1 MTETTLSKAMSA
13 PDLSPQNASATR
25 QQPTQ
30 IAVIGH
36 DDFSV
41 RSVASMLGQC
51 DGSYVVSCVEGHD
64 KGLAALE
71 EAGLD
76 ILLIQGD
83 SVPQPAE
90 PFLGDISERFA
101 DARVLV
107 FGRGMDDEELYRLLC
122 AGIHG
127 YIDDRTDSTGFR
139 RALEQIMAGELWV
152 ERRIL
157 QRFVERRQRPV
168 ESLAARY
175 SERIDQLCDRLTRRE
190 IEILGEVVRG
200 LAIKQ
205 IAERVHLSH
214 QGVKMHLAK
223 LFRKF
228 NVTNRN
234 QLILAVFEE
243 ISPLEGLSALLC
255 DDLNDKLRSRP
266 VRH

>member
-1 MTETTLSKAMSA
+1 MTETTVSKAMSA
-13 PDLSPQNASATR
+13 PEPSPQDVSTGQEQTR
-25 QQPTQ
+25 

-36 DDFSV
+36 SDFSV
-41 RSVASMLGQC
+41 RSLVSTLGQC
-51 DGSYVVSCVEGHD
+51 DGSYVVSCVEGD
-64 KGLAALE
+64 DEGIATLE
-71 EAGLD
+71 DVGPD

-83 SVPQPAE
+83 NLPQPAE
-90 PFLGDISERFA
+90 RFLGDISERFA
-101 DARVLV
+101 PTRLLV

-122 AGIHG
+122 AGVHG
-127 YIDDRTDSTGFR
+127 YISDRMDSRHFR
-139 RALEQIMAGELWV
+139 QALEQVMAGELWV

-157 QRFVERRQRPV
+157 QRFVERRQRPD
-168 ESLAARY
+168 ESLASRY

-190 IEILGEVVRG
+190 IEILGEVIQG

-243 ISPLEGLSALLC
+243 ISPLKGLSALFC
-255 DDLNDKLRSRP
+255 DDLNEKLRSKP
-266 VRH
+266 VKH